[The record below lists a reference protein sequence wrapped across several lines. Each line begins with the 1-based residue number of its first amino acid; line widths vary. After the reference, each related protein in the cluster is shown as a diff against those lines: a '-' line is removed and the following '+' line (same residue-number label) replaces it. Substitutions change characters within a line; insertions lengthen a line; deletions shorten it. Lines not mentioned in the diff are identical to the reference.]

1 MVKHSSLNAL
11 FTCKNVPPDTVSGKE
26 GGLVS
31 YLDFQGVSV
40 IGAGC
45 EVGVHFGSAAEGAV
59 VGHLVLQAQAVPV
72 AGAIGAAGHP
82 TCERGSVRDPCT
94 ECPDMQL
101 CTAAQGEVLKH
112 TESETER
119 ILCGF
124 DTSQDNYI
132 Q

>member
-1 MVKHSSLNAL
+1 MHYLHVKVFPLEPL
-11 FTCKNVPPDTVSGKE
+11 VGKKE
-26 GGLVS
+26 GWCLS

-45 EVGVHFGSAAEGAV
+45 EVGVHFGSAAEGAI
-59 VGHLVLQAQAVPV
+59 VGHLVLEAQAVPV

-82 TCERGSVRDPCT
+82 TWERGSLRHPCT
-94 ECPDMQL
+94 KCPDMQL
-101 CTAAQGEVLKH
+101 CTAAQREGLKP

-124 DTSQDNYI
+124 DTFQDNYI